1 MKNYGGT
8 LVVRLLA
15 LVLLTGASS
24 AYAVTT
30 FDKGLDAYGDGLYH
44 EAARYWTKAAES
56 GDARSRF
63 NLAVLYEH
71 GKGVEQDLNQAVVWY
86 RQAAKSGFADAQ
98 FSLANILMK
107 GAGPVEQNIDEGL
120 MWYLQAADTGHI
132 QSQFIVGS
140 LLVEGDVVPKDLVT
154 ATTWLKLASGNG
166 HMEAESLLHRLNA
179 ERDANIKGDTWVL
192 DQDPE
197 SFTVELFRSPER
209 ERAARFVQ
217 VVGLESASVFESADG
232 IHHVVAGVF
241 ASEDDADAAVAA
253 LPEPLRLRLPKVR
266 QFAVIFDSLSE

>member
-1 MKNYGGT
+1 MKNHGGT

-24 AYAVTT
+24 AFAVTT
-30 FDKGLDAYGDGLYH
+30 FDKGLDAYGDGLYR
-44 EAARYWTKAAES
+44 EAARYWTEAAES

-63 NLAVLYEH
+63 NLGVLYEH
-71 GKGVEQDLNQAVVWY
+71 GKGVDQDIKQAVVWY
-86 RQAAKSGFADAQ
+86 RQAAKTGFADAQ

-107 GAGPVEQNIDEGL
+107 GAGPVEKNIDEGL
-120 MWYLQAADTGHI
+120 MWYLQAADAGHI

-140 LLVEGDVVPKDLVT
+140 LLVDGEVVPRDVAT

-166 HMEAESLLHRLNA
+166 HIEAESLLHRLDA
-179 ERDANIKGDTWVL
+179 ERDANIQNDSWVL
-192 DQDPE
+192 EQDPE
-197 SFTVELFRSPER
+197 SYTVELFQSPER

-217 VVGLESASVFESADG
+217 IVGLESATVFESADG

-241 ASEDDADAAVAA
+241 ASEDDADAAVAD

-266 QFAVIFDSLSE
+266 QFAVIFDSLAQ